1 MYYKLKYSSLL
12 FLEKKHNSV
21 IYIKGPLGK
30 NYVKVPSNVRFLLD
44 HSKNIIIFYLQL
56 EKGKKS
62 KLSGFLSIFLN
73 ICRTLV
79 FGDLVGLNI
88 QGLGLKFLK
97 INNFAQ
103 KGQYLSMSL
112 GYSDPVHHRIDITR
126 FLFFFINNRNI
137 FTYGIDYSFFRN
149 EIYTLLGLKKPDK
162 FRKRENGIT
171 INKIIR

>member
-12 FLEKKHNSV
+12 FLEKKNNSI

-30 NYVKVPSNVRFLLD
+30 NYVKVPLNVRFLLD
-44 HSKNIIIFYLQL
+44 HSKNIIIFYLHL
-56 EKGKKS
+56 EKGKKV
-62 KLSGFLSIFLN
+62 KLSGFLSIFSN

-97 INNFAQ
+97 INNFGQ
-103 KGQYLSMSL
+103 KGKDLSMSL
-112 GYSDPVHHRIDITR
+112 GYSDTVYHRIDVTR

-137 FTYGIDYSFFRN
+137 FTYGIDYSLFRN
-149 EIYTLLGLKKPDK
+149 EIFRLLGLKKPDK

-171 INKIIR
+171 VNRVII